1 MYSVFY
7 VWFLWEVYVGNPAQA
22 NIGLGLIAL
31 GVPVYLGYQRWGDA
45 RKSGGETSPA

>member
-1 MYSVFY
+1 VFY

-31 GVPVYLGYQRWGDA
+31 GIPVYFGYQWWGGRTGRRHA
-45 RKSGGETSPA
+45 KGAQ